1 MFKRKVAVIMAILTL
16 MSVTSAYAAPQSMAG
31 MSPQVAKN
39 YRNAPEEVQD
49 LIEHNSNLQEAA
61 QLAYM
66 DLEKAPANLKE
77 EIIAAREQIIFNE
90 LSWSADG
97 GYIKNADGTIEV
109 MPIFSDLFPGWD
121 LPGASDLNSSES
133 ISPYGIEDLET
144 TKIKNYSIP
153 RYRESVQAPVMT
165 NLLSHSKKP
174 NNTQS

>member
-90 LSWSADG
+90 LSWSA
-97 GYIKNADGTIEV
+97 
-109 MPIFSDLFPGWD
+109 IFQMWRSC
-121 LPGASDLNSSES
+121 
-133 ISPYGIEDLET
+133 
-144 TKIKNYSIP
+144 
-153 RYRESVQAPVMT
+153 
-165 NLLSHSKKP
+165 
-174 NNTQS
+174 